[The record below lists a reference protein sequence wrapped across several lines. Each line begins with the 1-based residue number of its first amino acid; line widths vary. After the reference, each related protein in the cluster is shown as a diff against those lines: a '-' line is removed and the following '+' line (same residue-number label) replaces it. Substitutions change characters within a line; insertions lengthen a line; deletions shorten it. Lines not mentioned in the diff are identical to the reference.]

1 MKDFSATPRVV
12 EFKIDQDV
20 FRGKPFLAAQTMI
33 DFTLKVDS
41 LGDEEDVSAQQG
53 FDTMAES
60 LQLVLMPD
68 SYSRLRARMR
78 EPGGSTEQPDDVLGR
93 VRETVLQAING
104 GSQVIPT
111 MVLTEAL
118 EPRGDGS
125 PTENDELNPPI
136 ELPKVNEILEWLM
149 GEYGMRPPT
158 SAEGSSDGSSNPASG
173 TNSTESVS
181 REVSISSL
189 SLPTSS

>member
-1 MKDFSATPRVV
+1 
-12 EFKIDQDV
+12 
-20 FRGKPFLAAQTMI
+20 
-33 DFTLKVDS
+33 
-41 LGDEEDVSAQQG
+41 
-53 FDTMAES
+53 
-60 LQLVLMPD
+60 
-68 SYSRLRARMR
+68 
-78 EPGGSTEQPDDVLGR
+78 
-93 VRETVLQAING
+93 
-104 GSQVIPT
+104 

-118 EPRGDGS
+118 EPRGEQQTA
-125 PTENDELNPPI
+125 PDELNPPI

>member
-1 MKDFSATPRVV
+1 
-12 EFKIDQDV
+12 
-20 FRGKPFLAAQTMI
+20 MI

-41 LGDEEDVSAQQG
+41 LGDEEDVSALQG

-68 SYSRLRARMR
+68 RYSSLRARMR
-78 EPGGSTEQPDDVLGR
+78 EPAGSTEQRDAVLGR

-158 SAEGSSDGSSNPASG
+158 SAEGSSDGSSNLASG
-173 TNSTESVS
+173 TNSTESAS

>member
-1 MKDFSATPRVV
+1 MIAMRDFSQSPRVV

-41 LGDEEDVSAQQG
+41 LGDDVSAQQG

-60 LQLVLMPD
+60 LQLVLLPE
-68 SYSRLRARMR
+68 SYQRLRSRMR
-78 EPGGSTEQPDDVLGR
+78 GPEEQELPETVLSR
-93 VRETVLQAING
+93 VNGVVLQAING
-104 GSQVIPT
+104 GSQTVP
-111 MVLTEAL
+111 VALLAEAL
-118 EPRGDGS
+118 EPKSGTAPADDDGA
-125 PTENDELNPPI
+125 PPV

-158 SAEGSSDGSSNPASG
+158 SAEGSSLGSSSPESG
-173 TNSTESVS
+173 TNSTESAS
-181 REVSISSL
+181 RVVSISSA
-189 SLPTSS
+189 SQPTSS